1 MVTQENVRSGGV
13 VSAICLRQLF
23 ISRHLQTENLCW
35 KKADNIFLLCQEL
48 DVVAPAY
55 DHFTAKLNQM
65 KNMRVEYLYT
75 SFKQFFCYERSKD
88 MVLMKITNQ

>member
-1 MVTQENVRSGGV
+1 MFLLLFGLIQSTQNMRTRTPKTFVEKR
-13 VSAICLRQLF
+13 A
-23 ISRHLQTENLCW
+23 
-35 KKADNIFLLCQEL
+35 NIFLCQEL

-65 KNMRVEYLYT
+65 KNIRVEYLYT

-88 MVLMKITNQ
+88 MVLMKIANQ